1 MRLMALLTAP
11 AFATLVLALPAS
23 ERRKSGLHVD
33 NESGTTPL
41 RFVAILSPGKAG
53 PPDTVRAQTPAD
65 VTVHWAVRQ
74 VDIRSE
80 NPYRRVW
87 VRGGAVKPSLYQLT
101 GVTGTR
107 VVLGFIGGELAP
119 VPVEQLD
126 RFLLP

>member
-1 MRLMALLTAP
+1 MRFIALLTVP
-11 AFATLVLALPAS
+11 AFATLVLALPSS
-23 ERRKSGLHVD
+23 ERRKGGLRVD
-33 NESGTTPL
+33 TESGTTPL

-65 VTVHWAVRQ
+65 LTIHGALQ

-87 VRGGAVKPSLYQLT
+87 VRGGTFKPSLYQLT

-107 VVLGFIGGELAP
+107 VVLGFVGGELAP
-119 VPVEQLD
+119 IPVEQVD
-126 RFLLP
+126 RIALP